1 MVKYFLT
8 ILEESELAISFFSS
22 LKFSKLLLDDNALIL
37 LLIVV
42 NKNSNG
48 YPSFF
53 FWRILIREI
62 ILFSWNFGW
71 ERNRILSNYNSP
83 ITTLLLCS
91 TG

>member
-8 ILEESELAISFFSS
+8 ILEELAVFFFS
-22 LKFSKLLLDDNALIL
+22 LMFSKLLLDDNALIL

-42 NKNSNG
+42 NKNSDG

-62 ILFSWNFGW
+62 ILFSWNFGK
-71 ERNRILSNYNSP
+71 E
-83 ITTLLLCS
+83 
-91 TG
+91 